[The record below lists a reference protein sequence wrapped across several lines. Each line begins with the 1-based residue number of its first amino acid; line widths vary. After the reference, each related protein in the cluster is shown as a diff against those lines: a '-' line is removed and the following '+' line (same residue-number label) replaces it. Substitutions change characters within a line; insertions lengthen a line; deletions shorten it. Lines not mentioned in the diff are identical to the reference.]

1 MLVLSR
7 RIGETLIIGDNAE
20 IQVTVLSVQGNQ
32 VRIGVEAPLTTPV
45 HRKEIYERIVRG
57 EPQHN
62 K

>member
-7 RIGETLIIGDNAE
+7 RIGETIIMGDNAE

-45 HRKEIYERIVRG
+45 HRKKIYERIVRG

>member
-1 MLVLSR
+1 MMVLSR
-7 RIGETLIIGDNAE
+7 RVGETIIMGDNAE

-32 VRIGVEAPLTTPV
+32 VRIGVEAPRTTPV